1 MNKNES
7 TAWRIIKGILII
19 LAGLILLVGI
29 NWIGKVTSP
38 DTPPQTNKN
47 ITMLFSSVGTIL
59 ILYAIGRFF
68 YCPVDLFP

>member
-7 TAWRIIKGILII
+7 TAWRIIRDLDYPCRFDFISR
-19 LAGLILLVGI
+19 V
-29 NWIGKVTSP
+29 NWIGKVTNQIPS
-38 DTPPQTNKN
+38 NKQN

-59 ILYAIGRFF
+59 ILYAIGRF